1 MSLVSLTVIPFVIFM
16 KIQACI
22 M

>member
-1 MSLVSLTVIPFVIFM
+1 VIFM